1 MTCQADIPAED
12 NVENQSCEEP
22 AARSDDSAIEIGVGR
37 KSNKI
42 GKKKKTKF
50 RKMPYSTRNNVTAK

>member
-1 MTCQADIPAED
+1 VTCQADIPVED
-12 NVENQSCEEP
+12 NVENQSCDEP

-37 KSNKI
+37 KKA

-50 RKMPYSTRNNVTAK
+50 RKMPYSTRNNVAAKE